1 MGSKTV
7 YNAPKI
13 EKDDTFEKYLADQ
26 KERELKLEEQAQ
38 KEKEEAAAAEKIRRE
53 GGAAGLTGM
62 FQRTKD
68 QLGSGLINYQQAQDQ
83 LKGNI
88 DKYDLTSLPSLKDT
102 SRDDQYKAMQL
113 GQTLGKGVFDAAGYL
128 DRYSDLKETFGD
140 DTEKARQHYLDYG
153 YKEGRDPGLT
163 GKSSYYTDPSK
174 GASQYLDKLADYY
187 QGEGGL
193 QSERRTAGIQ
203 LAYQD
208 LLGREATSEELSQG
222 MKNLKLQAYGGS
234 GIQGLRDSLKSGSEY
249 TKKFNDNYL
258 DNYYD
263 TMYGEQTVDEEGN
276 KTKKRTFTFDASLL
290 PSFQTDLAERTGVNY
305 TTGQQFADYF
315 GTGKTIAELEAGQ
328 QNIRD
333 TRKFLFSAGLTNLQG
348 EIDKETQKIK
358 NEGAKDIAKI
368 QQATNMYTGLLG
380 GFNF

>member
-7 YNAPKI
+7 YNAPEI
-13 EKDDTFEKYLADQ
+13 PKDDTFAKYLEYQQGREARMD
-26 KERELKLEEQAQ
+26 ERAQ
-38 KEKEEAAAAEKIRRE
+38 KEKEERAAKELTKRKS
-53 GGAAGLTGM
+53 GAKGLTDLYN
-62 FQRTKD
+62 RTSS
-68 QLGSGLINYQQAQDQ
+68 QLQSGLLSFQGAQDKLQ
-83 LKGNI
+83 SYI
-88 DKYDLTSLPSLKDT
+88 DKYDLTAGFTPETRDT
-102 SRDDQYKAMQL
+102 GIEDDPD
-113 GQTLGKGVFDAAGYL
+113 TEIDE
-128 DRYSDLKETFGD
+128 SKETF
-140 DTEKARQHYLDYG
+140 TF
-153 YKEGRDPGLT
+153 DPG
-163 GKSSYYTDPSK
+163 YTDPTK
-174 GASQYLDKLADYY
+174 GAGQYLSNLQNMY

-193 QSERRTAGIQ
+193 LEKQRRSGVN

-208 LLGREATSEELSQG
+208 ILGRQATDDELSSA
-222 MKNLKLQAYGGS
+222 MSNLQLQSYGGA
-234 GIQGLRDSLKSGSEY
+234 GIQGLRDSLKSGAEY

-290 PSFQTDLAERTGVNY
+290 PSFQTDLAAKTGVNY

-328 QNIRD
+328 QNIKD

-380 GFNF
+380 GFRF